1 MPTKPSSKTTFVLKH
16 LNASQ
21 TILSHY
27 VKVKKPINFDQDHQG
42 DDETLPQTL
51 IQDQETIDI
60 PVSELLYEKSK
71 RAYYFLDT
79 HKTQNKYW
87 CNMIDVLNNG
97 PLPSSTSKPCWWC
110 RHSFGTRPI
119 GCPTHYYPCT
129 TAGVDTARV
138 KEKLED
144 AGLPIDTLDFFET
157 DGMFCSF
164 PCVKA
169 FILDNGNKA
178 KYKNSAGLLTL
189 LFKLVHGMYMPIPR
203 AGPWTT
209 LKVYG
214 GHLTIVEFRAAFG
227 KLAYEETNGSRR
239 PYMFA
244 SARYISENKIKL
256 FRGVKE

>member
-1 MPTKPSSKTTFVLKH
+1 MPTLPKTAFVLRG

-27 VKVKKPINFDQDHQG
+27 VRVKKPINFDEDGEG
-42 DDETLPQTL
+42 DQTLPQTI
-51 IQDQETIDI
+51 IQDQEIADI
-60 PVSELLYEKSK
+60 PMSQLLNEKSK

-110 RHSFGTRPI
+110 RHSFNSRPI
-119 GCPTHYYPCT
+119 GCPTSYYPCSSDC
-129 TAGVDTARV
+129 VDTARV

-144 AGLPIDTLDFFET
+144 AGLPTDTLDFFET

-169 FILDNGNKA
+169 YILDKGAKA
-178 KYKNSAGLLTL
+178 KYKNSAGLLSL
-189 LFKLVHGMYMPIPR
+189 LFKLVHGMYMEIPR
-203 AGPWTT
+203 APSWMV
-209 LKVYG
+209 LKAYG
-214 GHLTIVEFRAAFG
+214 GHLTILEFRATFG
-227 KLAYEETNGSRR
+227 KLAYEETTGGRR

-244 SARYISENKIKL
+244 SARYIAEIKIKL